1 MAPAISTRPAERS
14 HGTGSKE
21 LQPLLQGPRRGERER
36 GRQTDSILKKTLYAL
51 SLRIRPKFGKAAA
64 VEIMLYMDVP
74 DQLKIKDQQQGASL
88 FDIII
93 SSLPFARTRRL
104 LVCRLRVG
112 MLLAVASPGQLK
124 ASPETVPDLL
134 PTVVTEYPIPSAVWI
149 LGLHGGQ
156 LQAIWA

>member
-1 MAPAISTRPAERS
+1 MAQAARNYNPFCRGKARE
-14 HGTGSKE
+14 
-21 LQPLLQGPRRGERER
+21 GERER
-36 GRQTDSILKKTLYAL
+36 GRQTDSILKKTLDAL

-88 FDIII
+88 FDIIV

-112 MLLAVASPGQLK
+112 MLLAVASTRAYAAYMK
-124 ASPETVPDLL
+124 IAER
-134 PTVVTEYPIPSAVWI
+134 
-149 LGLHGGQ
+149 
-156 LQAIWA
+156 

>member
-1 MAPAISTRPAERS
+1 
-14 HGTGSKE
+14 
-21 LQPLLQGPRRGERER
+21 
-36 GRQTDSILKKTLYAL
+36 
-51 SLRIRPKFGKAAA
+51 
-64 VEIMLYMDVP
+64 MLYMDVP